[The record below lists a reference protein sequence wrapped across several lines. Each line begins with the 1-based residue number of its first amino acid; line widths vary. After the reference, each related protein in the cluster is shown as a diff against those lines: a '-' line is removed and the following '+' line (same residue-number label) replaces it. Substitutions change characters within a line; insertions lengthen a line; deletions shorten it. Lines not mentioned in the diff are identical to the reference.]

1 MLAVSDISTWN
12 VDLCLATLSDAPTR
26 ANSRSATPRVASLA
40 GTKLPIWKMR
50 GREGGEGRE
59 GEMGGGMKGGGD
71 GGNEGRGRW
80 GGGGG

>member
-40 GTKLPIWKMR
+40 DTKLPIWKMR
-50 GREGGEGRE
+50 GREGGRGR
-59 GEMGGGMKGGGD
+59 KGGGD

-80 GGGGG
+80 GE